1 MTTTTTTNHTL
12 LSFLSSNGHRVWHGK
27 HLTES
32 TNKVMRFCDYAD
44 FGTRSIDSFVP
55 EDMYLFSDHL
65 LETGVCKNT
74 VNHYFAAVSSLL
86 KYAHDMRVIEQ
97 FQIPRIKWHKVKSGR
112 PRFMS
117 KDELHALNEFF
128 LGHENSWMADFATL
142 AVQTGMRLGEI
153 LKITPGDY
161 HMNANGKHVVDL
173 KDTKNGDD
181 RRVFL
186 NRNAYDALCNL
197 DFEPGKYYSHRKFY
211 DTWGEARRRIAP
223 GDKLFVFH
231 CLRHTTATALAS
243 AHYNTAIIAQILGHR
258 SLATTARY
266 IHTEEKTVENAMDSL
281 L

>member
-1 MTTTTTTNHTL
+1 
-12 LSFLSSNGHRVWHGK
+12 
-27 HLTES
+27 
-32 TNKVMRFCDYAD
+32 
-44 FGTRSIDSFVP
+44 
-55 EDMYLFSDHL
+55 
-65 LETGVCKNT
+65 
-74 VNHYFAAVSSLL
+74 
-86 KYAHDMRVIEQ
+86 
-97 FQIPRIKWHKVKSGR
+97 
-112 PRFMS
+112 
-117 KDELHALNEFF
+117 
-128 LGHENSWMADFATL
+128 
-142 AVQTGMRLGEI
+142 
-153 LKITPGDY
+153 
-161 HMNANGKHVVDL
+161 VDL

-181 RRVFL
+181 RTVYL